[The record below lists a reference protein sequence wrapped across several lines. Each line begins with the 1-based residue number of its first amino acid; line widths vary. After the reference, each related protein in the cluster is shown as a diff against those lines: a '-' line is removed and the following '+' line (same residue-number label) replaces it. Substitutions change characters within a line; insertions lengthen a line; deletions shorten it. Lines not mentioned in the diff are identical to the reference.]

1 MEDQIIRIPDQ
12 LKVEKSTND
21 YVELDDEFY
30 SLIND
35 KLKRMCKVMNMV
47 E

>member
-1 MEDQIIRIPDQ
+1 MEDQIIRISDQ

-30 SLIND
+30 SLIKTLSN
-35 KLKRMCKVMNMV
+35 